1 MQDQGDRPARPGR
14 PSLLS
19 TGPQAEPE
27 RQRILSSLE
36 GTGAKPAA
44 AKPAAASAPAAPGK
58 SRGLVWG
65 VLGLGA
71 LVVGAV
77 AFALSSASHDA
88 DPQIAAAT
96 PVHAPAAA
104 AGHGDMPGA
113 VAASPAS
120 SAASLAASLAASS
133 AAPVAP
139 APAGTADATPLAALA
154 ATTPPEPSTAA
165 VLNDVAEPSANP
177 LADMAPPARHAAGK
191 GGEAKEKA
199 ATKREARAEQARLA
213 QQKAKEKAKEKSQAR
228 PARREADSD
237 VVLLAALMA
246 HMQPT
251 NRKATPAEQLQVC
264 KQYNAAGE
272 EQCRARVCEAA
283 GRKEPACKGVP
294 VAKVASDT

>member
-1 MQDQGDRPARPGR
+1 MQEEGDRPARPGR

-27 RQRILSSLE
+27 RQRILSSLD
-36 GTGAKPAA
+36 GNGAKPSAGKPAA
-44 AKPAAASAPAAPGK
+44 AAPKPAAQGK

-65 VLGLGA
+65 ALGLGA

-77 AFALSSASHDA
+77 VFALTSTGHDA
-88 DPQIAAAT
+88 GPALAAAT
-96 PVHAPAAA
+96 PDHVPAPAAQ
-104 AGHGDMPGA
+104 P
-113 VAASPAS
+113 
-120 SAASLAASLAASS
+120 
-133 AAPVAP
+133 AAPATAAAP
-139 APAGTADATPLAALA
+139 ETAGAAAVDNAAPLAALTSS
-154 ATTPPEPSTAA
+154 ATPEPSTAA
-165 VLNDVAEPSANP
+165 ILNDVAEPPANP
-177 LADMAPPARHAAGK
+177 LADMAPPARHAVAKNGDAREK
-191 GGEAKEKA
+191 AVRKSEAK
-199 ATKREARAEQARLA
+199 AEQARLA
-213 QQKAKEKAKEKSQAR
+213 QQKAKEKSSAR

-294 VAKVASDT
+294 VAKLAPET